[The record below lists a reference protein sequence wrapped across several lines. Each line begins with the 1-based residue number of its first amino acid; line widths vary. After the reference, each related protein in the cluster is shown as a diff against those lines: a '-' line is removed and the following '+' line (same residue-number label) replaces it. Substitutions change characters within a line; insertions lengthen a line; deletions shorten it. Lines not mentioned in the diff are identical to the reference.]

1 MSAFFDFLYDN
12 EGKVGWRMNQDAKEK
27 LKETLYREMM
37 AYDAGD
43 PARIQHFVKV
53 HSFAQAIGKA
63 EKLEEEIQFILE
75 CAALVHDIGIKLAE
89 AKYGK
94 SDGKFQEQ
102 EGPAEAEKML
112 RVIGFEEAVIER
124 VSYLVGHHHTYTNI
138 DGMDYQILVEADFL
152 VNYFE
157 NGNSADTIQKSV
169 EKIFK
174 TKTGKD
180 MAETMFFPKPADLSL
195 SETWAQDALQDLE
208 DFIEEQGIYIRQ

>member
-1 MSAFFDFLYDN
+1 
-12 EGKVGWRMNQDAKEK
+12 MNQDAKEK

-75 CAALVHDIGIKLAE
+75 CAALVHDIGIKPAE

-102 EGPAEAEKML
+102 EGPAEAENTFIRISDDRRRTEIQWL
-112 RVIGFEEAVIER
+112 LFSVIA
-124 VSYLVGHHHTYTNI
+124 VSYRSHAKTMCQCL
-138 DGMDYQILVEADFL
+138 QITVATLNTGRTV
-152 VNYFE
+152 
-157 NGNSADTIQKSV
+157 SAVRCEQKLNDQFSV
-169 EKIFK
+169 
-174 TKTGKD
+174 
-180 MAETMFFPKPADLSL
+180 FF
-195 SETWAQDALQDLE
+195 
-208 DFIEEQGIYIRQ
+208 

>member
-1 MSAFFDFLYDN
+1 
-12 EGKVGWRMNQDAKEK
+12 MNKELKEALKEK
-27 LKETLYREMM
+27 LHREMM

-53 HSFAQAIGKA
+53 HSFAKMIGKA
-63 EKLEEEIQFILE
+63 EHLEEETQFILE
-75 CAALVHDIGIKLAE
+75 CSALVHDIGIKPAE
-89 AKYGK
+89 VKYGK
-94 SDGKFQEQ
+94 SDGKLQEQ
-102 EGPAEAEKML
+102 EGPAEAEKMMRRL
-112 RVIGFEEAVIER
+112 GFEESVIKR

-138 DGMDYQILVEADFL
+138 DGTDYQILVEADFL

-157 NGNSADTIQKSV
+157 NGNSVETIQKSV

-174 TKTGKD
+174 TKTGKE
-180 MAETMFFPKPADLSL
+180 MAETMFFPKPADL

>member
-75 CAALVHDIGIKLAE
+75 CAALVHDIGIKPAE

-102 EGPAEAEKML
+102 EGPAEAEKMM
-112 RVIGFEEAVIER
+112 RVLGFEEAVIER
-124 VSYLVGHHHTYTNI
+124 VSYLVGHHHTYTDI
-138 DGMDYQILVEADFL
+138 DGIDYQILIEADYI
-152 VNYFE
+152 VNACESGYSKQNISDFM
-157 NGNSADTIQKSV
+157 D
-169 EKIFK
+169 KIMK
-174 TKTGKD
+174 TASGKE
-180 MAETMFFPKPADLSL
+180 AAKEVFH
-195 SETWAQDALQDLE
+195 
-208 DFIEEQGIYIRQ
+208 I